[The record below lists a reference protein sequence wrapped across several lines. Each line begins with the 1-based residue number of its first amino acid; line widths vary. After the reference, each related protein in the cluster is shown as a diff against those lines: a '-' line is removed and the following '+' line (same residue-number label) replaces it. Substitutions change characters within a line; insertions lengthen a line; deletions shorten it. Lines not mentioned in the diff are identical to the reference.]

1 MEHLISIFPR
11 INFEDHSNDII
22 VGYLFFQSEKV
33 AIQIQILMLFSFS
46 DVRLVSYNLTVRVL
60 EKKVR
65 IKVKQENTKTNSVL
79 ASSKDS

>member
-1 MEHLISIFPR
+1 
-11 INFEDHSNDII
+11 
-22 VGYLFFQSEKV
+22 
-33 AIQIQILMLFSFS
+33 MLFSFS
-46 DVRLVSYNLTVRVL
+46 DVLLVSYNLTVRVL